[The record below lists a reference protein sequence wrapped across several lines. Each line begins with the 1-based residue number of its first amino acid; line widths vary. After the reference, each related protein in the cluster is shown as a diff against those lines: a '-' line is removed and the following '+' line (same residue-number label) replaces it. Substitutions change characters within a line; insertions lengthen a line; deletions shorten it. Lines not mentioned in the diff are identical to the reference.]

1 MEKAWAMEV
10 MTTPVE
16 VPATVEVMTAA
27 MTVSMTMTVST
38 TSVGGCGQC
47 NRGYGDRCES

>member
-1 MEKAWAMEV
+1 MEKTWAVEV

-16 VPATVEVMTAA
+16 VPATVEVMAA
-27 MTVSMTMTVST
+27 AVTMTMTVST